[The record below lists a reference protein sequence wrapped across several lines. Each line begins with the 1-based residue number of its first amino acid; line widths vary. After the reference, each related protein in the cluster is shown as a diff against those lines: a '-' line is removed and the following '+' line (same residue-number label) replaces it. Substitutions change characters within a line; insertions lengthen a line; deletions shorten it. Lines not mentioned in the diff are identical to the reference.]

1 MNIAVQNAIWHHKQR
16 LQQHDARSAG
26 GVTRAASQTD
36 AIRRPA
42 GTAQTRKKIGK
53 LHYGR
58 IRSALTKVFR
68 EVEREAI
75 FSCVLLLP
83 VIITLNLRPLLV
95 RTVHIIFSHKYVS
108 KSCNVRIPGQGRP
121 QMQMGPRV
129 HWLAA
134 GGSSPCRIDT
144 LEFMM
149 LIISISTAAGADNAG
164 AAVAI

>member
-16 LQQHDARSAG
+16 LQQHDARSLGRRRHASSQPDRRYPSSG
-26 GVTRAASQTD
+26 GHGA
-36 AIRRPA
+36 
-42 GTAQTRKKIGK
+42 TRKKIGK

-83 VIITLNLRPLLV
+83 VIILNLRPLLV